1 MSVAI
6 IALLLVMLISTLCGW
21 WMIRRKT
28 QDTPVK
34 IMMFIGYFW
43 LLTFLQLFLLAA
55 YYFIGQRFSP

>member
-6 IALLLVMLISTLCGW
+6 IALLLVLLISTLCSW

-28 QDTPVK
+28 QEKPVK

-55 YYFIGQRFSP
+55 YYFIGQRFFP